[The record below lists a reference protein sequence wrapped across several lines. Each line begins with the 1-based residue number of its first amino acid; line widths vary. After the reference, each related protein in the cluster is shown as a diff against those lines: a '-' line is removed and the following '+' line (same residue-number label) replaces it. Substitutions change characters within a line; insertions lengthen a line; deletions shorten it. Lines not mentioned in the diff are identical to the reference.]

1 MIDISEYD
9 FGNNTSLIDTMNEDD
24 AKDYFYNIE
33 ADKWIE
39 EYKNNI
45 LI

>member
-9 FGNNTSLIDTMNEDD
+9 FGNNISLIDTMNEND
-24 AKDYFYNIE
+24 AKEYFEDLE
-33 ADKWIE
+33 ADYWIE

>member
-9 FGNNTSLIDTMNEDD
+9 FGNNISLIDTMNEDD
-24 AKDYFYNIE
+24 VKKYFEDLE
-33 ADKWIE
+33 ADYWIE